1 MVTVSEL
8 IEFMS
13 FILKKNEDGLA
24 ILVGAAPAPTALEL
38 YEMRCGG
45 QVDYGVRID
54 GGEGVPHAQSALESV
69 EGIEEIISDA
79 PFRARAAGSRA
90 TRERF
95 PPAPLPRWQL

>member
-13 FILKKNEDGLA
+13 FILQKNEDGLA

-45 QVDYGVRID
+45 QVDYGVRYVEAAVARIILILLRTAVAVYVVAIKITCVD
-54 GGEGVPHAQSALESV
+54 GFSISANREAPHYFLQ
-69 EGIEEIISDA
+69 
-79 PFRARAAGSRA
+79 F
-90 TRERF
+90 
-95 PPAPLPRWQL
+95 